1 MVSGRVKP
9 IKASRSQIGDGYN
22 LLMESDLL

>member
-9 IKASRSQIGDGYN
+9 IKESRSQIGDGYN
-22 LLMESDLL
+22 LQMESDLL